1 MRKKVP
7 RRQLY
12 TQIERLQNELDAL
25 RRGEL
30 ASNDDGAA
38 NVEDPPEV
46 EELVEELIE
55 LVAHLHHD
63 LVAIRAKLD
72 IPNPG
77 CAPADEHTEA

>member
-12 TQIERLQNELDAL
+12 AQIERLQDELDAL
-25 RRGEL
+25 RRGETV
-30 ASNDDGAA
+30 SNSSGGPDLDELPDA
-38 NVEDPPEV
+38 
-46 EELVEELIE
+46 EELLEELIP

-77 CAPADEHTEA
+77 CAPAEEHTEA